1 MAFHITQCPC
11 CNSTFSISA
20 QLLHAANGK
29 VRCGACLSVFLA
41 EQQLVDSE
49 PATDGSETNDSV
61 FVGHAPEDYFDPA
74 SFLTREAL
82 QQQPINSQVAIAESE
97 VTGQAEAE
105 HRSNS
110 APALPQ
116 SSESREPAEEFGP
129 AEGITAEAGS
139 KRGRERAINTS
150 ATPAKQTN
158 SQRRGRDEP
167 DTLPLG
173 RKNALEALRRGIRRS
188 HRGTGRARA
197 NQSRPNH
204 QPTRNPGTVKPQ
216 PNQQPLRIDRKIV
229 QPAIAQRDAAL
240 KALDSFRSAPG
251 NSRDKARPPDK
262 ADDTERSPE
271 AHRSNKDPLTD
282 TASEQAGDRNTADWS
297 APPASQPAAR
307 PDPRRAAQTDSA
319 KNTGEAESA
328 GLSAEDTPVSQT
340 RQGSIVPYASE
351 ISEAEHA
358 EPAAHDRPPT
368 EADDGLARN
377 REDPEPDNGQ
387 ARGSLTSEK
396 LPHGDAAATPFPDP
410 VTEQHADAANNSEAI
425 RARALKMKLKDEQ
438 APGQFAAENLAS
450 LQAVATPV
458 QLHSDS
464 PTRWGRT
471 LTLLLSAGLLGM
483 SLAGQ
488 HLWRNQEFY
497 SQQARWRPLL
507 EWVCADRGC
516 DLPLYD
522 DLPAIEPSNLSV
534 RSHPNR
540 ADAIMVQVQ
549 IRNTAPFEQAF
560 PVMIVGFNTAD
571 NELIALREFSPA
583 EYLQG
588 ELPESATMPVM
599 APVPINLSLMDP
611 GEDAVNY
618 TLAFRRP

>member
-11 CNSTFSISA
+11 CNSTFSIST

-49 PATDGSETNDSV
+49 PETDGSETNDSV

-82 QQQPINSQVAIAESE
+82 QQQSINCRIATAESE
-97 VTGQAEAE
+97 V
-105 HRSNS
+105 
-110 APALPQ
+110 
-116 SSESREPAEEFGP
+116 
-129 AEGITAEAGS
+129 
-139 KRGRERAINTS
+139 
-150 ATPAKQTN
+150 
-158 SQRRGRDEP
+158 
-167 DTLPLG
+167 
-173 RKNALEALRRGIRRS
+173 
-188 HRGTGRARA
+188 
-197 NQSRPNH
+197 
-204 QPTRNPGTVKPQ
+204 
-216 PNQQPLRIDRKIV
+216 
-229 QPAIAQRDAAL
+229 
-240 KALDSFRSAPG
+240 
-251 NSRDKARPPDK
+251 
-262 ADDTERSPE
+262 
-271 AHRSNKDPLTD
+271 
-282 TASEQAGDRNTADWS
+282 
-297 APPASQPAAR
+297 
-307 PDPRRAAQTDSA
+307 
-319 KNTGEAESA
+319 
-328 GLSAEDTPVSQT
+328 
-340 RQGSIVPYASE
+340 
-351 ISEAEHA
+351 SEAEHA
-358 EPAAHDRPPT
+358 GPNTHDRSPK
-368 EADDGLARN
+368 EAFHGLARN
-377 REDPEPDNGQ
+377 PEGPEPDNGQ
-387 ARGSLTSEK
+387 ARAPLKPEK
-396 LPHGDAAATPFPDP
+396 LPRCDAAATPFPDP
-410 VTEQHADAANNSEAI
+410 VTEQHADAANSSDAI
-425 RARALKMKLKDEQ
+425 RARALRMKLKDEQ
-438 APGQFAAENLAS
+438 APERFDAENLAS

-471 LTLLLSAGLLGM
+471 LTQLLSAGLLGM
-483 SLAGQ
+483 ILAGQ

-516 DLPLYD
+516 GLPLYE

-540 ADAIMVQVQ
+540 ADAIMVQMQ
-549 IRNTAPFEQAF
+549 IRNTAPFEQGF

-599 APVPINLSLMDP
+599 APVPINLPLMDP

>member
-20 QLLHAANGK
+20 RLLHAANGK

-82 QQQPINSQVAIAESE
+82 QQQSMNSRVATAESE

-116 SSESREPAEEFGP
+116 SSVSRESAEECGP
-129 AEGITAEAGS
+129 AESIAAEAGS
-139 KRGRERAINTS
+139 ERGRARAINTS
-150 ATPAKQTN
+150 ATPAEQTN
-158 SQRRGRDEP
+158 SKRQGRGEP
-167 DTLPLG
+167 DTLPTG

-188 HRGTGRARA
+188 HRGTERARA
-197 NQSRPNH
+197 NQSRPDQ
-204 QPTRNPGTVKPQ
+204 QPVRNPGTVKPQ
-216 PNQQPLRIDRKIV
+216 PDQQPFRIDREIV

-240 KALDSFRSAPG
+240 NALDSFRSVQR
-251 NSRDKARPPDK
+251 NSRDKA
-262 ADDTERSPE
+262 DDIERSEE

-282 TASEQAGDRNTADWS
+282 TTSEQAGDRNTTDRS
-297 APPASQPAAR
+297 APLASQS
-307 PDPRRAAQTDSA
+307 AAQTDSA
-319 KNTGEAESA
+319 ENTGEAETA
-328 GLSAEDTPVSQT
+328 GLSAENKPVSQSW
-340 RQGSIVPYASE
+340 QAAAVPYASE
-351 ISEAEHA
+351 VSEAEHA

-377 REDPEPDNGQ
+377 REDPEPDSGQ
-387 ARGSLTSEK
+387 ARGSLTPEK

-410 VTEQHADAANNSEAI
+410 VTEQHADAANSSEAI

-438 APGQFAAENLAS
+438 APEQFAAENLAS

>member
-11 CNSTFSISA
+11 CDSTFSISA
-20 QLLHAANGK
+20 RLLHAANGK

-82 QQQPINSQVAIAESE
+82 QQQSMNSRVATAESE
-97 VTGQAEAE
+97 VTGKAEAE
-105 HRSNS
+105 HRSND

-116 SSESREPAEEFGP
+116 SSVSRESAEECGP
-129 AEGITAEAGS
+129 AESIAAEAGS
-139 KRGRERAINTS
+139 ERGRARAINTS
-150 ATPAKQTN
+150 ATPAEQTN
-158 SQRRGRDEP
+158 SKRQGRGEP
-167 DTLPLG
+167 DTLPTG

-188 HRGTGRARA
+188 HRGTERARA
-197 NQSRPNH
+197 NQSRPDQ
-204 QPTRNPGTVKPQ
+204 QPVRNPGTVMSQ
-216 PNQQPLRIDRKIV
+216 PDQQPFRIDRETV

-240 KALDSFRSAPG
+240 NALDSFRSVQR
-251 NSRDKARPPDK
+251 NSRDKA
-262 ADDTERSPE
+262 DDIERSEE

-282 TASEQAGDRNTADWS
+282 TTSEQAGDRNTTDRS
-297 APPASQPAAR
+297 APLASQS
-307 PDPRRAAQTDSA
+307 AAQTDSA
-319 KNTGEAESA
+319 ENTGEAETA
-328 GLSAEDTPVSQT
+328 GLSAENKPVSQSW
-340 RQGSIVPYASE
+340 QAAAVPDASE
-351 ISEAEHA
+351 VSEAEHA
-358 EPAAHDRPPT
+358 RPPT
-368 EADDGLARN
+368 HDRSPKEADHSLARN
-377 REDPEPDNGQ
+377 PENPEPDSGQ
-387 ARGSLTSEK
+387 ARAPLTPEN
-396 LPHGDAAATPFPDP
+396 LPRGDAAATHFPDP
-410 VTEQHADAANNSEAI
+410 VTEQHADAANSSEAI

-438 APGQFAAENLAS
+438 APEQFAAENLAS

-583 EYLQG
+583 DYLLG

>member
-82 QQQPINSQVAIAESE
+82 QQQPMNSRVATAESE

-150 ATPAKQTN
+150 ATPA
-158 SQRRGRDEP
+158 
-167 DTLPLG
+167 
-173 RKNALEALRRGIRRS
+173 
-188 HRGTGRARA
+188 
-197 NQSRPNH
+197 
-204 QPTRNPGTVKPQ
+204 
-216 PNQQPLRIDRKIV
+216 
-229 QPAIAQRDAAL
+229 
-240 KALDSFRSAPG
+240 
-251 NSRDKARPPDK
+251 
-262 ADDTERSPE
+262 
-271 AHRSNKDPLTD
+271 
-282 TASEQAGDRNTADWS
+282 
-297 APPASQPAAR
+297 SQPAAR

-351 ISEAEHA
+351 VSEAEHA

-377 REDPEPDNGQ
+377 REDPEPDSGQ

-396 LPHGDAAATPFPDP
+396 LPHGDAAATPFLDP
-410 VTEQHADAANNSEAI
+410 VTEQHADAANSSEAI
-425 RARALKMKLKDEQ
+425 RARALKMKLRDEQ
-438 APGQFAAENLAS
+438 APEQFVAENLAS

-471 LTLLLSAGLLGM
+471 LTLLLSAVLLGM

-488 HLWRNQEFY
+488 HLWRNQVFY

-516 DLPLYD
+516 DLPIYE

-588 ELPESATMPVM
+588 ELPESAMMPVM

>member
-74 SFLTREAL
+74 SFLTHEAL
-82 QQQPINSQVAIAESE
+82 QQQSMNSRVATAESE
-97 VTGQAEAE
+97 VTGKAEAE

-116 SSESREPAEEFGP
+116 SSVSQESAGEYGP
-129 AEGITAEAGS
+129 AEGIAAEAGS
-139 KRGRERAINTS
+139 ERGRARAINTS
-150 ATPAKQTN
+150 ATPAEQTN
-158 SQRRGRDEP
+158 SKRLGRDEP
-167 DTLPLG
+167 DKLTPG

-188 HRGTGRARA
+188 HRGTERARA
-197 NQSRPNH
+197 NQSRPD
-204 QPTRNPGTVKPQ
+204 
-216 PNQQPLRIDRKIV
+216 QQPFRIDRETV
-229 QPAIAQRDAAL
+229 QPAIAQRNAAL
-240 KALDSFRSAPG
+240 NALDSFRSVPG
-251 NSRDKARPPDK
+251 NSRDKARLPDS
-262 ADDTERSPE
+262 ADDIERSPE

-282 TASEQAGDRNTADWS
+282 TASEQAGDRNTTDRS
-297 APPASQPAAR
+297 APLASQSAVR
-307 PDPRRAAQTDSA
+307 PDPRLAAQTDSA
-319 KNTGEAESA
+319 ENTGEAETA
-328 GLSAEDTPVSQT
+328 GLSAENKPVSQT
-340 RQGSIVPYASE
+340 WQAAAVPDASE
-351 ISEAEHA
+351 VSEAEHA
-358 EPAAHDRPPT
+358 GPATHDRSPK
-368 EADDGLARN
+368 EADHGLARN
-377 REDPEPDNGQ
+377 PEDPEPDSCQ
-387 ARGSLTSEK
+387 ARGPLTPEK
-396 LPHGDAAATPFPDP
+396 LPRGDAAVTPFPDP
-410 VTEQHADAANNSEAI
+410 VPEQHADAANSSEAI

-438 APGQFAAENLAS
+438 APEQFAAENLAS

-471 LTLLLSAGLLGM
+471 LTLLLSAVLLGM

-588 ELPESATMPVM
+588 ELTESATMPVM

>member
-20 QLLHAANGK
+20 QQLDAANGK

-49 PATDGSETNDSV
+49 PATDGSENNDSV
-61 FVGHAPEDYFDPA
+61 FVGHAPEEYFDPA

-82 QQQPINSQVAIAESE
+82 QQQSMNRRVATAESE
-97 VTGQAEAE
+97 FTGKAE
-105 HRSNS
+105 
-110 APALPQ
+110 
-116 SSESREPAEEFGP
+116 
-129 AEGITAEAGS
+129 T
-139 KRGRERAINTS
+139 
-150 ATPAKQTN
+150 
-158 SQRRGRDEP
+158 
-167 DTLPLG
+167 
-173 RKNALEALRRGIRRS
+173 
-188 HRGTGRARA
+188 
-197 NQSRPNH
+197 
-204 QPTRNPGTVKPQ
+204 
-216 PNQQPLRIDRKIV
+216 
-229 QPAIAQRDAAL
+229 
-240 KALDSFRSAPG
+240 
-251 NSRDKARPPDK
+251 
-262 ADDTERSPE
+262 
-271 AHRSNKDPLTD
+271 
-282 TASEQAGDRNTADWS
+282 
-297 APPASQPAAR
+297 
-307 PDPRRAAQTDSA
+307 
-319 KNTGEAESA
+319 A
-328 GLSAEDTPVSQT
+328 GLSAGKNLVSQT
-340 RQGSIVPYASE
+340 RLASAVPKPSE
-351 ISEAEHA
+351 VSEAQHA
-358 EPAAHDRPPT
+358 ESATHDHSPK
-368 EADDGLARN
+368 EADSNIARN
-377 REDPEPDNGQ
+377 PEDPEPDGGP
-387 ARGSLTSEK
+387 AKTSLTPEK
-396 LPHGDAAATPFPDP
+396 LQHADAATPFPDP
-410 VTEQHADAANNSEAI
+410 VTEQNADAANSSEEI
-425 RARALKMKLKDEQ
+425 RARALEMKLTDDE
-438 APGQFAAENLAS
+438 APEQFATENLAS
-450 LQAVATPV
+450 LQAVATTV
-458 QLHSDS
+458 ELRSNS

-471 LTLLLSAGLLGM
+471 LTLLVSAGLLGM

-488 HLWRNQEFY
+488 HLWRNQEYY

-507 EWVCADRGC
+507 EWVCANRGC
-516 DLPLYD
+516 DLPLYE

>member
-20 QLLHAANGK
+20 QLLHSANGK

-41 EQQLVDSE
+41 EQQLVDSA

-61 FVGHAPEDYFDPA
+61 FVGYAPEDYFDPA

-82 QQQPINSQVAIAESE
+82 QQQSMNSRVATAESE
-97 VTGQAEAE
+97 VTGKAEAE

-116 SSESREPAEEFGP
+116 SSVSREPAGECGP
-129 AEGITAEAGS
+129 AEGIAAEAGS
-139 KRGRERAINTS
+139 ERSRARAINTS
-150 ATPAKQTN
+150 ETPAEQTN
-158 SQRRGRDEP
+158 SKRQGRDEP
-167 DTLPLG
+167 DKLPAG
-173 RKNALEALRRGIRRS
+173 RKKALEAPRRGIRRNY
-188 HRGTGRARA
+188 RGTERARA
-197 NQSRPNH
+197 NESRPDQ
-204 QPTRNPGTVKPQ
+204 QPARNPGTVKSQ
-216 PNQQPLRIDRKIV
+216 PDQQPFRIDRETV

-240 KALDSFRSAPG
+240 NALDSFRSVPE
-251 NSRDKARPPDK
+251 NSRDKTRLPDK
-262 ADDTERSPE
+262 ADDIERSPE
-271 AHRSNKDPLTD
+271 AHRSNKDPLID
-282 TASEQAGDRNTADWS
+282 TASEQAGDRTTT
-297 APPASQPAAR
+297 
-307 PDPRRAAQTDSA
+307 DPRLAAQTDSA
-319 KNTGEAESA
+319 KNTGEAETA
-328 GLSAEDTPVSQT
+328 GLSAENKPVSQT
-340 RQGSIVPYASE
+340 WQALALPDASE
-351 ISEAEHA
+351 VSEAEHA
-358 EPAAHDRPPT
+358 GPATHDRSPK
-368 EADDGLARN
+368 EADHGLARN
-377 REDPEPDNGQ
+377 PEDPEPDSGQ
-387 ARGSLTSEK
+387 ARGPLTPEK
-396 LPHGDAAATPFPDP
+396 LPRGDAAATPFLDP
-410 VTEQHADAANNSEAI
+410 VTEQHADAANSSEAI
-425 RARALKMKLKDEQ
+425 RARALKMKLRDEQ
-438 APGQFAAENLAS
+438 APEQFVAENLAS

-471 LTLLLSAGLLGM
+471 LTLLLSAVLLGM

-488 HLWRNQEFY
+488 HLWRNQVFY

-516 DLPLYD
+516 DLPIYE

>member
-20 QLLHAANGK
+20 QLLRAANGK

-82 QQQPINSQVAIAESE
+82 QQPSMNSRVATAESE
-97 VTGQAEAE
+97 VTGKAEVE

-116 SSESREPAEEFGP
+116 SSVSRESAGECGP
-129 AEGITAEAGS
+129 AEGIAAEAGS
-139 KRGRERAINTS
+139 GRGRARAINTS
-150 ATPAKQTN
+150 ATLTEQTN
-158 SQRRGRDEP
+158 SKRQERDEP
-167 DTLPLG
+167 DKLPPG
-173 RKNALEALRRGIRRS
+173 RKKALEALRRGIRRS
-188 HRGTGRARA
+188 HRGTERARA
-197 NQSRPNH
+197 NQSRPD
-204 QPTRNPGTVKPQ
+204 
-216 PNQQPLRIDRKIV
+216 QQPFRIDRETV

-240 KALDSFRSAPG
+240 NALDSFRSVPG
-251 NSRDKARPPDK
+251 NSRDKTRLPDK
-262 ADDTERSPE
+262 ADDIEQSPE
-271 AHRSNKDPLTD
+271 AHRGNKDPLTD
-282 TASEQAGDRNTADWS
+282 TASEQAGDRNTTDRS
-297 APPASQPAAR
+297 APLASQSAAR
-307 PDPRRAAQTDSA
+307 PDPRLAAQTDSA
-319 KNTGEAESA
+319 ENTGEAETA
-328 GLSAEDTPVSQT
+328 GLSAENKPVSQT
-340 RQGSIVPYASE
+340 WQAAAVSDASE
-351 ISEAEHA
+351 VSGTEHA
-358 EPAAHDRPPT
+358 GPATHDRSPKK
-368 EADDGLARN
+368 AGHGLARN
-377 REDPEPDNGQ
+377 PEDPEPDSGQ
-387 ARGSLTSEK
+387 ARAPLTPVK
-396 LPHGDAAATPFPDP
+396 LPRGEAAATPFLNPM
-410 VTEQHADAANNSEAI
+410 TEQQADAANSSEAI

-438 APGQFAAENLAS
+438 APEQFAAENLAS

-471 LTLLLSAGLLGM
+471 LTLLLSAVLLGM

-516 DLPLYD
+516 DLPLYE

-588 ELPESATMPVM
+588 ELTESATMPVM

>member
-49 PATDGSETNDSV
+49 PATDGSETNESV
-61 FVGHAPEDYFDPA
+61 FIGHAPEDYFDPA

-82 QQQPINSQVAIAESE
+82 QQQSMNSRVATAESE
-97 VTGQAEAE
+97 VTGKAEAE

-116 SSESREPAEEFGP
+116 SLVSRESAGERGP
-129 AEGITAEAGS
+129 AEGIAAEAGPE
-139 KRGRERAINTS
+139 RGRARAINTS
-150 ATPAKQTN
+150 ATPAEQTN
-158 SQRRGRDEP
+158 SKRQGRDEP
-167 DTLPLG
+167 DKLLPG
-173 RKNALEALRRGIRRS
+173 RKKALEALRRGIRRS
-188 HRGTGRARA
+188 HRGTERARA
-197 NQSRPNH
+197 NQSRPDQ
-204 QPTRNPGTVKPQ
+204 QPARNPETVKSQ
-216 PNQQPLRIDRKIV
+216 PDQQPFRIDRETV

-240 KALDSFRSAPG
+240 NALDSFRSVPG
-251 NSRDKARPPDK
+251 NSGDKTRLPDK
-262 ADDTERSPE
+262 ADDIDRSPE

-282 TASEQAGDRNTADWS
+282 TASEQAGDRNTTDRS
-297 APPASQPAAR
+297 APLASQS
-307 PDPRRAAQTDSA
+307 AAQTDSA
-319 KNTGEAESA
+319 ENTGEAETA
-328 GLSAEDTPVSQT
+328 GLSAENKPVSQT
-340 RQGSIVPYASE
+340 WQAAAVPDTSE
-351 ISEAEHA
+351 VSEAEHA
-358 EPAAHDRPPT
+358 GPATHDRSPK
-368 EADDGLARN
+368 EADHGLARN
-377 REDPEPDNGQ
+377 PEDPEPDSGQ
-387 ARGSLTSEK
+387 ARAPLTPEK
-396 LPHGDAAATPFPDP
+396 LLRGDTAATPFLDP
-410 VTEQHADAANNSEAI
+410 VTEQHADAANSTEAI
-425 RARALKMKLKDEQ
+425 RARALKIKLKDEQ

-471 LTLLLSAGLLGM
+471 LTLLLSAVLLGM

-497 SQQARWRPLL
+497 SQQERWRSLL

-516 DLPLYD
+516 DLPLYE

-560 PVMIVGFNTAD
+560 PVIVVGFNTAD

-588 ELPESATMPVM
+588 ELTESATMPVM

-611 GEDAVNY
+611 GEDAANY

>member
-11 CNSTFSISA
+11 CDSTFSISA
-20 QLLHAANGK
+20 RLLHAANGK

-82 QQQPINSQVAIAESE
+82 QQQSMNSRVATAESE
-97 VTGQAEAE
+97 VTGKAEAE
-105 HRSNS
+105 HRSNA

-116 SSESREPAEEFGP
+116 SSVSRESAEECGP
-129 AEGITAEAGS
+129 AESIAAEAGS
-139 KRGRERAINTS
+139 ERGRARAINTS
-150 ATPAKQTN
+150 ATPAEQTN
-158 SQRRGRDEP
+158 SKRQGRGEP
-167 DTLPLG
+167 DTLPTG

-188 HRGTGRARA
+188 HRGTERARA
-197 NQSRPNH
+197 NQSRPDQ
-204 QPTRNPGTVKPQ
+204 QPVRNPGTVMSQ
-216 PNQQPLRIDRKIV
+216 PDQQPFRIDRETV

-240 KALDSFRSAPG
+240 NALDSFRSVQR
-251 NSRDKARPPDK
+251 NSRDKA
-262 ADDTERSPE
+262 DDIERSEE

-282 TASEQAGDRNTADWS
+282 TTSEQAGDRNTTDRS
-297 APPASQPAAR
+297 APLASQS
-307 PDPRRAAQTDSA
+307 AAQTDSA
-319 KNTGEAESA
+319 ENTGEAETA
-328 GLSAEDTPVSQT
+328 GLSAENKPVSQSW
-340 RQGSIVPYASE
+340 QAAAVPDASE
-351 ISEAEHA
+351 VSEAEHA
-358 EPAAHDRPPT
+358 RPPT
-368 EADDGLARN
+368 HDRSPKEADHSLARN
-377 REDPEPDNGQ
+377 PENPEPDSGQ
-387 ARGSLTSEK
+387 ARAPLTPEN
-396 LPHGDAAATPFPDP
+396 LPRGDAAATHFPDP
-410 VTEQHADAANNSEAI
+410 VTEQHADAANSSEAI

-438 APGQFAAENLAS
+438 APEQFAAENLAS

-471 LTLLLSAGLLGM
+471 LTLLLSAVLLGM

-516 DLPLYD
+516 NLPLYE
-522 DLPAIEPSNLSV
+522 DLPAIEPYNLSV

-540 ADAIMVQVQ
+540 TDAIMVQVQ

-588 ELPESATMPVM
+588 ELTESATMPVM

>member
-11 CNSTFSISA
+11 CDSTFSISA
-20 QLLHAANGK
+20 RLLHAANGK

-82 QQQPINSQVAIAESE
+82 QQQSMNSRVATAESE
-97 VTGQAEAE
+97 VTGKAEAE
-105 HRSNS
+105 HRSNA

-116 SSESREPAEEFGP
+116 SSVSRESAEECGP
-129 AEGITAEAGS
+129 AESIAAEAGS
-139 KRGRERAINTS
+139 ERGRARAINTS
-150 ATPAKQTN
+150 ATPAEQTN
-158 SQRRGRDEP
+158 SKRQGRGEP
-167 DTLPLG
+167 DTLPTG

-188 HRGTGRARA
+188 HRGTERARA
-197 NQSRPNH
+197 NQSRPDQ
-204 QPTRNPGTVKPQ
+204 QPVRNPGTVMSQ
-216 PNQQPLRIDRKIV
+216 PDQQPFRIDRETV
-229 QPAIAQRDAAL
+229 QPAIAQRYAAL
-240 KALDSFRSAPG
+240 NALDSFRSVQR
-251 NSRDKARPPDK
+251 NSRDKA
-262 ADDTERSPE
+262 DDIERSEE

-282 TASEQAGDRNTADWS
+282 TTSEQAGDRNTTDRS

-319 KNTGEAESA
+319 KNTGETEAA

-340 RQGSIVPYASE
+340 RQAPIGPYASE
-351 ISEAEHA
+351 VSEAEHA
-358 EPAAHDRPPT
+358 GPAAHDRSPT

-377 REDPEPDNGQ
+377 REDPEPDSGQ
-387 ARGSLTSEK
+387 ARGSLTPEK

-410 VTEQHADAANNSEAI
+410 VKEQHADAANSSEAI

-438 APGQFAAENLAS
+438 APEQFAAENLAS

>member
-11 CNSTFSISA
+11 CNSTFSINA

-74 SFLTREAL
+74 SFLIREAL
-82 QQQPINSQVAIAESE
+82 QQQPMYSRVATAESE
-97 VTGQAEAE
+97 VTGKAEAE
-105 HRSNS
+105 RRSNS
-110 APALPQ
+110 APALLQP
-116 SSESREPAEEFGP
+116 SVSRESAEECGP
-129 AEGITAEAGS
+129 APGS
-139 KRGRERAINTS
+139 
-150 ATPAKQTN
+150 
-158 SQRRGRDEP
+158 
-167 DTLPLG
+167 
-173 RKNALEALRRGIRRS
+173 
-188 HRGTGRARA
+188 
-197 NQSRPNH
+197 
-204 QPTRNPGTVKPQ
+204 
-216 PNQQPLRIDRKIV
+216 
-229 QPAIAQRDAAL
+229 
-240 KALDSFRSAPG
+240 
-251 NSRDKARPPDK
+251 SRDKARLPDK
-262 ADDTERSPE
+262 ADDMERSLE
-271 AHRSNKDPLTD
+271 AHRSNQDPNTD
-282 TASEQAGDRNTADWS
+282 TVSEKARDRHSTDRAAPLVSHS
-297 APPASQPAAR
+297 AVR
-307 PDPRRAAQTDSA
+307 PDPHLAAQADRA
-319 KNTGEAESA
+319 ENTGEAETA
-328 GLSAEDTPVSQT
+328 GLSAENNPVSQT
-340 RQGSIVPYASE
+340 RQAAAVPEESKL
-351 ISEAEHA
+351 SEAEHDVLA
-358 EPAAHDRPPT
+358 THDRSPK
-368 EADDGLARN
+368 EADHGLIRN

-387 ARGSLTSEK
+387 ARGSLTQEK
-396 LPHGDAAATPFPDP
+396 LTRGAAVATPFPDP
-410 VTEQHADAANNSEAI
+410 VTEQHADAANSSEAI
-425 RARALKMKLKDEQ
+425 RTRTLKIKLKDEQ
-438 APGQFAAENLAS
+438 APEQFAAENLAS

-464 PTRWGRT
+464 PTRWGRI
-471 LTLLLSAGLLGM
+471 LTLLLSAVLLGM

-488 HLWRNQEFY
+488 HLWRNQEFF

-516 DLPLYD
+516 DLPLYE

-599 APVPINLSLMDP
+599 APVPINLPLIDP